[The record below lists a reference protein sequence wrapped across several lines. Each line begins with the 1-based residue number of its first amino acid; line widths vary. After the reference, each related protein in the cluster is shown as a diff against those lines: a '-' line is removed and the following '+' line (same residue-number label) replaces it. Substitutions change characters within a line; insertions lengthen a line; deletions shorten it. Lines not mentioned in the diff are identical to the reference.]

1 MSLVSFV
8 IPCYRS
14 ENTITAVVD
23 EIRRSMPAL
32 PQYEYE
38 IVLVNDCAPDKTL
51 DVISALALNDEHIT
65 AIDLAKNFGQNAAL
79 MCGMSHAKGD
89 IIICLDDDG
98 QTPAEEAGK
107 LLAKLEEGYDVVYAS
122 YEHKQ
127 HSNFRNF
134 GTRLNNLMNEVMLG

>member
-14 ENTITAVVD
+14 EHTNTAVVD
-23 EIRRSMPAL
+23 EIRQTMPAL
-32 PQYEYE
+32 PQYDYE

-51 DVISALALNDEHIT
+51 DVISALALSAEHIT
-65 AIDLAKNFGQNAAL
+65 AVDLAKNFGQNAAL

-98 QTPAEEAGK
+98 QTPAEDAGK
-107 LLAKLEEGYDVVYAS
+107 LLAKLEEG
-122 YEHKQ
+122 
-127 HSNFRNF
+127 
-134 GTRLNNLMNEVMLG
+134 